1 MSVVAFGTRLEGER
15 ARAWFAVK
23 SHVLGQMGISE
34 KPVGNAENF
43 LILANKLYGLNVPTT
58 GDFEE
63 AICRLH
69 SDLNDMSKNARRMC
83 RRRNVALLGYDV
95 SPNAIAVKRAAIKA
109 KKAKREKTKG
119 QPSAKKV
126 AARDAYRKQHLVM
139 VTKDGKELFGNVM
152 QHSPKEAREEFYKSW
167 DWRTARM
174 EVLKRHARRCM
185 CCGSTP
191 DDLTVDGKPVRLVVD
206 HIKPLSRYWH
216 LRLVQSNLQ
225 ILCDE
230 CNMGKGAWDETDH
243 RSESERL
250 IAQQLT
256 YEIGGAA

>member
-1 MSVVAFGTRLEGER
+1 MSKTVFGYTLTKSEIQDVMCLDGMTCASIGIRRKKLNEEQY
-15 ARAWFAVK
+15 FAVVN
-23 SHVLGQMGISE
+23 SIFGFDRDVRAPFMAEVGRAISFIRQIPAGHRT
-34 KPVGNAENF
+34 KMR
-43 LILANKLYGLNVPTT
+43 T
-58 GDFEE
+58 D
-63 AICRLH
+63 
-69 SDLNDMSKNARRMC
+69 
-83 RRRNVALLGYDV
+83 
-95 SPNAIAVKRAAIKA
+95 AIAKIDGAGRRKHW
-109 KKAKREKTKG
+109 KTERKERRYHP
-119 QPSAKKV
+119 PSAKKEV
-126 AARDAYRKQHLVM
+126 AREAYRKKHLVLA
-139 VTKDGKELFGNVM
+139 TRDGKELFGNVK
-152 QHSPKEAREEFYKSW
+152 HHAPKEDREAFYKSW

-206 HIKPLSRYWH
+206 HIKPISRYWH

-243 RSESERL
+243 RSESERQ

-256 YEIGGAA
+256 YDIGIAS